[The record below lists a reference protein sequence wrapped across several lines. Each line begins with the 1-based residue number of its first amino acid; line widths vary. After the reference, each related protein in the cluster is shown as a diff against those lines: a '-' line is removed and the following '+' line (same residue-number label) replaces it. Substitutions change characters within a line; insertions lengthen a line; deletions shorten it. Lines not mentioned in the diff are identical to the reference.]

1 MSARAR
7 GFAACAACLLSSP
20 TLAQTIPEHGGSV
33 WNGTDMIV
41 ASLFVVKNNSG
52 LPITCARG
60 LPDRLLGAAQIHWGD
75 RFVTASGADVSF
87 SDLSPRMYLFCDA
100 PVEAKVYV
108 LGPGQRY
115 SMLPSGPGR
124 IRLFRVNP
132 GGTHH

>member
-1 MSARAR
+1 VSARAR
-7 GFAACAACLLSSP
+7 GFAACAVCLLSSP
-20 TLAQTIPEHGGSV
+20 TLAQTIPGHGGSV

-87 SDLSPRMYLFCDA
+87 SDLSPRLA
-100 PVEAKVYV
+100 PGSAIRCCRQAPAGSGCSGLTRAAPTTSGV
-108 LGPGQRY
+108 
-115 SMLPSGPGR
+115 MPSA
-124 IRLFRVNP
+124 LTF
-132 GGTHH
+132 